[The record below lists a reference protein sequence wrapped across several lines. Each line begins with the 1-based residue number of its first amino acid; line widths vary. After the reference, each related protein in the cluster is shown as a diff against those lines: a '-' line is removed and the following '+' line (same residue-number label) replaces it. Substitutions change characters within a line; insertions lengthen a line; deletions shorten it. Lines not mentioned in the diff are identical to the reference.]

1 MTSEILHAKL
11 KENFGFE
18 KFRPNQETIINT
30 ILSGQD
36 TLAIMPTGGGK
47 SICFQLPALVL
58 PGITIVISPLIAL
71 MKDQVDSLKTNGIN
85 ACYINSSQTSQ
96 EQQFYIDNLKS
107 NNFKLVYIAPESLSY
122 LDVVFNEL
130 TVSLIAIDEAHCISS
145 WGHDFRPAY
154 TNLGYL
160 KSRFPST
167 PVLALTATADKATRT
182 DITKQLKLRNPKTF
196 VASFDR
202 KNLSLEV
209 RPALDRVKQIIDFV
223 ENKPNESGIIYCLS
237 RKTTEEL
244 ALKLQKNG
252 VKAKA
257 YHAGLENKLRA
268 KTQDEFINDDCQVV
282 CATIAFGMGIDK
294 SNVRWVIHYNLPK
307 NIEGYY
313 QEIGRAGRDGLPA
326 ETVLFESYADVIQLQ
341 KFASE
346 GLNSDVQ
353 LAKLERMKQYADALS
368 CRRKILLSYFGEL
381 VKENCGNCDIC
392 KNPPTFFDG
401 TIIAQKALSAISRLQ
416 ESEPLAVIVDFL
428 RGSKNAYIYEKNY
441 QSLKTYG
448 IGDDIS
454 WYDWNQYLIQLIN
467 LGYCEIAFHQHNK
480 ILLTPFARK
489 VLFEGEKVK
498 LNTVVKKVIDKNEIK
513 ETKTKAAKNS
523 LFEILRKLRY
533 EISKDEEV
541 PAYVIFSDAA
551 LRQMETLRPMSD
563 EEFLA
568 IDGVGKAKLEKYGSE
583 FIDAIVYYE
592 KVKKENAKSKP
603 KKEGNTYKTTLE
615 LFQSGVSVE
624 EIAEKR
630 NLGHTTIISHLAKLY
645 VDGNDIEISQFVG
658 EKEISELQK
667 AQIELEFPTALKPY
681 YDYFEE
687 KMSYDKIRFGLAF
700 LERHKNE
707 DEKLKIKAY
716 SLDEKRL
723 ENPEAYKKWSSGEDS
738 DLVHNF
744 YLGKKVKEIA
754 LLLGR
759 NEGAINSRLK
769 KLELKK

>member
-1 MTSEILHAKL
+1 MNSAILHAKL

-18 KFRPNQETIINT
+18 KFRPNQKTIINT

-47 SICFQLPALVL
+47 SICFQLPALLL

-71 MKDQVDSLKTNGIN
+71 MKDQVDSLKANGIS
-85 ACYINSSQTSQ
+85 ACYINSSQSSE

-107 NNFKLVYIAPESLSY
+107 NTFKLVYIAPESLSY

-130 TVSLIAIDEAHCISS
+130 TISLIAIDEAHCISS

-160 KSRFPST
+160 KNRFPST
-167 PVLALTATADKATRT
+167 PILALTATADKATRS
-182 DITKQLKLRNPKTF
+182 DITKQLNLKDSKTF
-196 VASFDR
+196 ISSFDR

-209 RPALDRVKQIIDFV
+209 RPALDRVKQIVDFI

-244 ALKLQKNG
+244 AQKLQKSG
-252 VKAKA
+252 IIAKA
-257 YHAGLENKLRA
+257 YHAGLENKIRA

-341 KFASE
+341 KFAAE

-353 LAKLERMKQYADALS
+353 LAKLDRMKQYADALS

-381 VKENCGNCDIC
+381 VTENCGNCDIC
-392 KNPPTFFDG
+392 KKPPVFFDG
-401 TIIAQKALSAISRLQ
+401 TILAQKALSAITRLN

-428 RGSKNAYIYEKNY
+428 RGSKNAYIHEKNY
-441 QSLKTYG
+441 QDLKTYG
-448 IGDDIS
+448 IGGDIS

-480 ILLTPFARK
+480 ILLTPFAKK

-498 LNTVVKKVIDKNEIK
+498 LTTVIKKVIDKNEIK
-513 ETKTKAAKNS
+513 EAKVKPAVNS
-523 LFEILRKLRY
+523 LFETLRKLRY
-533 EISKDEEV
+533 EIAKEDEV

-551 LRQMETLRPMSD
+551 LRQMETLRPMTD

-568 IDGVGKAKLEKYGSE
+568 IDGVGKTKLEKYGSE
-583 FIDAIVYYE
+583 FINAIIE
-592 KVKKENAKSKP
+592 FQKSKTSNTKIKKESA
-603 KKEGNTYKTTLE
+603 TYKTTLE
-615 LFQSGVSVE
+615 LFESGISLE
-624 EIAEKR
+624 EIAIKR
-630 NLGHTTIISHLAKLY
+630 KLGLSTIISHLAKLY
-645 VDGNDIEISQFVG
+645 IDGIDIDVSQF
-658 EKEISELQK
+658 ISDEEVTLLQK
-667 AQIELEFPTALKPY
+667 AQIELENPNALKPY
-681 YDYFEE
+681 FDHFEE
-687 KMSYDKIRFGLAF
+687 KMGYDKIRFGLAV
-700 LERHKNE
+700 LEKQ
-707 DEKLKIKAY
+707 KL
-716 SLDEKRL
+716 
-723 ENPEAYKKWSSGEDS
+723 
-738 DLVHNF
+738 
-744 YLGKKVKEIA
+744 
-754 LLLGR
+754 
-759 NEGAINSRLK
+759 
-769 KLELKK
+769 

>member
-1 MTSEILHAKL
+1 MKSELLHAKL

-18 KFRPNQETIINT
+18 KFRPNQETIIKT

-47 SICFQLPALVL
+47 SICFQLPALIL

-71 MKDQVDSLKTNGIN
+71 MKDQVDSLKTNGIA
-85 ACYINSSQTSQ
+85 ACYINSSQSSE

-122 LDVVFNEL
+122 LDNVFNEL
-130 TVSLIAIDEAHCISS
+130 TISLIAIDEAHCISS

-160 KSRFPST
+160 KNRFPST
-167 PVLALTATADKATRT
+167 PVLALTATADKATRA
-182 DITKQLKLRNPKTF
+182 DITKQLNLKSPKTF

-202 KNLSLEV
+202 ENLSLEV

-244 ALKLQKNG
+244 AEKLSKNG
-252 VKAKA
+252 ISAKA
-257 YHAGLENKLRA
+257 YHAGLDNTTRG
-268 KTQDEFINDDCQVV
+268 KTQDQFINDDCQVV

-353 LAKLERMKQYADALS
+353 LAKLERMKQYADAVS

-381 VKENCGNCDIC
+381 VTENCGNCDIC

-401 TIIAQKALSAISRLQ
+401 TILAQKALSAITRLQ
-416 ESEPLAVIVDFL
+416 ESETLAVIVDFL

-441 QSLKTYG
+441 QTLKTYG
-448 IGDDIS
+448 IGADIS

-480 ILLTPFARK
+480 ILLTPFAKK

-498 LNTVVKKVIDKNEIK
+498 LTTVVKKVIDKNEVK
-513 ETKTKAAKNS
+513 QEKAKTAAKNS
-523 LFEILRKLRY
+523 LFETLRKLRY
-533 EISKDEEV
+533 EIAQEEEV
-541 PAYVIFSDAA
+541 PAYVIFSDAS
-551 LRQMETLRPMSD
+551 LRHMEILRPMSD
-563 EEFLA
+563 EDFLA
-568 IDGVGKAKLEKYGSE
+568 VEGVGKAKLEKYGADFIKAIIE
-583 FIDAIVYYE
+583 FQRNKSV
-592 KVKKENAKSKP
+592 VKKD
-603 KKEGNTYKTTLE
+603 KKESTYAKTLE
-615 LFQSGVSVE
+615 LFQNGLSIE
-624 EIAEKR
+624 EIAGQR
-630 NLGHTTIISHLAKLY
+630 NLGETTIVSHLAKLY
-645 VDGNDIEISQFVG
+645 VDGNDFDLSQFVSD
-658 EKEISELQK
+658 KEIIEIEK
-667 AQIELEFPTALKPY
+667 AQLELENPGALRPY
-681 YDYFEE
+681 FEYFEE

-700 LERHKNE
+700 LERKHLSAK
-707 DEKLKIKAY
+707 
-716 SLDEKRL
+716 
-723 ENPEAYKKWSSGEDS
+723 
-738 DLVHNF
+738 
-744 YLGKKVKEIA
+744 
-754 LLLGR
+754 
-759 NEGAINSRLK
+759 
-769 KLELKK
+769 

>member
-18 KFRPNQETIINT
+18 KFRPNQETIIHT

-71 MKDQVDSLKTNGIN
+71 MKDQVDSLKANGIS
-85 ACYINSSQTSQ
+85 ACYINSSQSSE

-107 NNFKLVYIAPESLSY
+107 NTFKLVYIAPESLSY
-122 LDVVFNEL
+122 LDIIFNEL

-160 KSRFPST
+160 KNRFPST
-167 PVLALTATADKATRT
+167 PILALTATADKATRT
-182 DITKQLKLRNPKTF
+182 DITKQLNLQNSKTF
-196 VASFDR
+196 ISSFDR

-244 ALKLQKNG
+244 AQKLQKSG
-252 VKAKA
+252 ITAKA
-257 YHAGLENKLRA
+257 YHAGLDNKLRA

-341 KFASE
+341 KFAAE

-353 LAKLERMKQYADALS
+353 LAKLDRMKQYADALS

-381 VKENCGNCDIC
+381 VTENCGNCDIC
-392 KNPPTFFDG
+392 KKPPIFFDG
-401 TIIAQKALSAISRLQ
+401 TILAQKALSAITRLQ

-441 QSLKTYG
+441 QTLKTYG
-448 IGDDIS
+448 IGADIS

-480 ILLTPFARK
+480 ILLTPFAKK

-498 LNTVVKKVIDKNEIK
+498 LTTVVKKVIDKNEIK
-513 ETKTKAAKNS
+513 EAKAKVTKNS
-523 LFEILRKLRY
+523 LFETLRKLRY
-533 EISKDEEV
+533 EIAQEDEV

-583 FIDAIVYYE
+583 FINAIIE
-592 KVKKENAKSKP
+592 FQKSKKTNTKVKKESS
-603 KKEGNTYKTTLE
+603 TYKTTLE
-615 LFQSGVSVE
+615 LFENGNTIE
-624 EIAEKR
+624 EIAAKR
-630 NLGHTTIISHLAKLY
+630 NLGLSTVISHLAKLY
-645 VDGNDIEISQFVG
+645 LDGIDIDVSQF
-658 EKEISELQK
+658 ISDEEVTLLQK
-667 AQIELEFPTALKPY
+667 AQIELENPNALKPY
-681 YDYFEE
+681 FDHFEE
-687 KMSYDKIRFGLAF
+687 KMGYDKIRFGLAV
-700 LERHKNE
+700 LEKQ
-707 DEKLKIKAY
+707 KQ
-716 SLDEKRL
+716 
-723 ENPEAYKKWSSGEDS
+723 
-738 DLVHNF
+738 
-744 YLGKKVKEIA
+744 
-754 LLLGR
+754 
-759 NEGAINSRLK
+759 
-769 KLELKK
+769 

>member
-1 MTSEILHAKL
+1 MTSELLHAKL

-18 KFRPNQETIINT
+18 KFRPNQETIITT

-71 MKDQVDSLKTNGIN
+71 MKDQVDSLKTNGIS
-85 ACYINSSQTSQ
+85 ACYINSSQSSE
-96 EQQFYIDNLKS
+96 EQQFYIDNLRS
-107 NNFKLVYIAPESLSY
+107 NTFKLVYIAPESLSY
-122 LDVVFNEL
+122 LDSVFNEL
-130 TVSLIAIDEAHCISS
+130 IISLIAIDEAHCISS

-182 DITKQLKLRNPKTF
+182 DITKQLNLKNPKTF

-223 ENKPNESGIIYCLS
+223 ERKPNESGIIYCLS

-244 ALKLQKNG
+244 AEKLQKNG
-252 VKAKA
+252 ITAKA
-257 YHAGLENKLRA
+257 YHAGLDNKLRA
-268 KTQDEFINDDCQVV
+268 KTQDEFINDDCSVV

-341 KFASE
+341 KFASD

-353 LAKLERMKQYADALS
+353 LAKLERMKQYADAVS

-381 VKENCGNCDIC
+381 VTENCGNCDIC

-401 TIIAQKALSAISRLQ
+401 TVLAQKALSAITRLQ
-416 ESEPLAVIVDFL
+416 ESESLAVIVDFL
-428 RGSKNAYIYEKNY
+428 RGSRNAYIYEKNY
-441 QSLKTYG
+441 QTLKTYG
-448 IGDDIS
+448 IGADIS

-480 ILLTPFARK
+480 ILLTPFAKK

-498 LNTVVKKVIDKNEIK
+498 LTTVVKKVIDKNEIK
-513 ETKTKAAKNS
+513 EAKAKPVKNS
-523 LFEILRKLRY
+523 LFETLRKLRY
-533 EISKDEEV
+533 EIAQEEEV

-551 LRQMETLRPMSD
+551 LRQMEILRPMTD
-563 EEFLA
+563 DDFLA
-568 IDGVGKAKLEKYGSE
+568 VDGVGKVKLEKYGSDFINAIIE
-583 FIDAIVYYE
+583 FH
-592 KVKKENAKSKP
+592 KNKSVKKE
-603 KKEGNTYKTTLE
+603 KKESTYAKTLE
-615 LFQSGVSVE
+615 LFLSGLSVE
-624 EIAEKR
+624 EIAERRSVSK
-630 NLGHTTIISHLAKLY
+630 TTIVSHLAKLY
-645 VDGNDIEISQFVG
+645 VDGQDFDLSQFVSEDEIAAI
-658 EKEISELQK
+658 EKS
-667 AQIELEFPTALKPY
+667 QIELEKPSALKPY
-681 YDYFEE
+681 FDYFEE

-700 LERHKNE
+700 LERK
-707 DEKLKIKAY
+707 
-716 SLDEKRL
+716 
-723 ENPEAYKKWSSGEDS
+723 
-738 DLVHNF
+738 HNKF
-744 YLGKKVKEIA
+744 IL
-754 LLLGR
+754 
-759 NEGAINSRLK
+759 
-769 KLELKK
+769 